1 MSWKHISSLLLL
13 FSAPASTAL
22 SAAVTTITSKKFKFE
37 KKNYSPLPNWLAKS
51 PTYLQ
56 NYFNMTGTMKNIL
69 VRGHQLSLLL
79 SKQHAKIG
87 SRAIM
92 SSASVRGLEIPSAKW
107 VMEFWIQLYL
117 KTTLQARNIN
127 IFFVILP
134 CQSEC
139 YFILVKTGYKRVLER
154 VCLGFYTVCKPSQWQ
169 IFLWL
174 GLQ

>member
-22 SAAVTTITSKKFKFE
+22 SAAVTTITSKKLKFE

-79 SKQHAKIG
+79 SKQHTKIS

-127 IFFVILP
+127 IFFCDFALSVGMLF
-134 CQSEC
+134 
-139 YFILVKTGYKRVLER
+139 YFGKNWV
-154 VCLGFYTVCKPSQWQ
+154 
-169 IFLWL
+169 
-174 GLQ
+174 

>member
-1 MSWKHISSLLLL
+1 MSTFWPNSSVAHFWAHFGQIVAHFDAKLLVIL
-13 FSAPASTAL
+13 
-22 SAAVTTITSKKFKFE
+22 AVTTITSKKLKFE

-79 SKQHAKIG
+79 SKQHTKIS

-107 VMEFWIQLYL
+107 VMEFWFQLYL
-117 KTTLQARNIN
+117 KATLQARNIN
-127 IFFVILP
+127 IFFCDFALSVGMLF
-134 CQSEC
+134 
-139 YFILVKTGYKRVLER
+139 YFGKNWV
-154 VCLGFYTVCKPSQWQ
+154 
-169 IFLWL
+169 
-174 GLQ
+174 